1 MKELIHPSAYVHP
14 KAELGANVEVGPFA
28 YVGEHVRVGRGTKIL
43 HHATIEGYTT
53 IGEEN
58 EIGSFS
64 VLGGKPQDLKYKGEP
79 TRLEIGDR
87 NQFREYVTVNTGTV
101 TGAGVTKIGSD
112 CLVMAY
118 CHVAHDCD
126 IGNHVVMAN
135 YSGLSGHVKIEDWV
149 ILSGMCGVTQFLRV
163 GKHAF
168 VGGMTGVRKDVAPY
182 VITVGDPSEVR
193 GLNLVGLK
201 RRGFDNDRLRA
212 VQEAYKIYF
221 DSGLEKDRALAELE
235 TKFAQQPDIRYF
247 IDFIRTSEK
256 GVGR

>member
-1 MKELIHPSAYVHP
+1 MSKLIHPSAFVHP
-14 KAELGANVEVGPFA
+14 KAEIAGDVEVGAFA
-28 YVGEHVRVGRGTKIL
+28 YIGENVRVGKGSKIL
-43 HHATIEGYTT
+43 HHASIEGHTT
-53 IGEEN
+53 IGENN

-79 TRLEIGDR
+79 TLLEIGDR
-87 NQFREYVTVNTGTV
+87 NQFREYVTINTGTV
-101 TGAGVTKIGSD
+101 TGTGSTKIGND

-118 CHVAHDCD
+118 CHVAHDCE

-135 YSGLSGHVKIEDWV
+135 YTGLSGHVKIEDWV
-149 ILSGMCGVTQFLRV
+149 NLGGMCGIAQFLRV

-193 GLNLVGLK
+193 GLNLVGLR
-201 RRGFDNDRLRA
+201 RRGFDGERLKS
-212 VQEAYKIYF
+212 VQDAFKIYF
-221 DSGLEKDRALAELE
+221 EQNLERDRAIQEIEAKYANQEDV
-235 TKFAQQPDIRYF
+235 KYF
-247 IDFIRTSEK
+247 VNFIRTSEK

>member
-1 MKELIHPSAYVHP
+1 MSNLIHPSAFVHP
-14 KAELGANVEVGPFA
+14 KAELGSDVEVGPFA
-28 YVGEHVRVGRGTKIL
+28 YVGEFVRVGKGTKIL
-43 HHATIEGYTT
+43 HHATVEGHTT
-53 IGEEN
+53 IGEGN

-101 TGAGVTKIGSD
+101 TGTGVTKIGND

-118 CHVAHDCD
+118 CHVAHDCI
-126 IGNHVVMAN
+126 IGDHVVMAN
-135 YSGLSGHVKIEDWV
+135 YSGLSGHVKLEDWV
-149 ILSGMCGVTQFLRV
+149 ILSGMCGVSQFLRV
-163 GKHAF
+163 GKHSF
-168 VGGMTGVRKDVAPY
+168 VGGMTAVRKDVAPY

-201 RRGFDNDRLRA
+201 RRGFDTEQMRA

-221 DSGLEKDRALAELE
+221 ESGLERDRALAELE
-235 TKFAQQPDIRYF
+235 TKFSNQEDVRYF
-247 IDFIRTSEK
+247 VQFIRSSEK